1 MSQVPSKTDEF
12 LLVMVSDFPSRR
24 IFLAVYELQDKD
36 VLLEIRAHFAVAYVH
51 NSILGSELPWVAS
64 HVRRLL
70 ETVSQ
75 RFPTR
80 LPVYI
85 LEFHGSTAGALSFGS
100 RTRVFIFKC
109 RARAFTPLS
118 AHSPNVNRFL
128 IIQ

>member
-1 MSQVPSKTDEF
+1 MDES

-24 IFLAVYELQDKD
+24 IFLAMYKLQDED
-36 VLLEIRAHFAVAYVH
+36 VLLEIRVHFAVAYVR

-64 HVRRLL
+64 HVRRSL

-75 RFPTR
+75 RFLMR
-80 LPVYI
+80 LPVYV

-100 RTRVFIFKC
+100 RTRAFIFKC

-118 AHSPNVNRFL
+118 AHSLNVNGFL
-128 IIQ
+128 II